1 MTIGEFILAIVFLSP
16 ILFGPVIVASLVLAM
31 IIRGS
36 YGIIRQF
43 IQRLKS

>member
-1 MTIGEFILAIVFLSP
+1 MTIGEFILAAAFLSP
-16 ILFGPVIVASLVLAM
+16 ILFGPLIVVCLVLAM

-43 IQRLKS
+43 IQVLKS

>member
-1 MTIGEFILAIVFLSP
+1 MTIGEFILAAVFLSP
-16 ILFGPVIVASLVLAM
+16 ILFGPVIVVSLALAM

-43 IQRLKS
+43 IRSIKS